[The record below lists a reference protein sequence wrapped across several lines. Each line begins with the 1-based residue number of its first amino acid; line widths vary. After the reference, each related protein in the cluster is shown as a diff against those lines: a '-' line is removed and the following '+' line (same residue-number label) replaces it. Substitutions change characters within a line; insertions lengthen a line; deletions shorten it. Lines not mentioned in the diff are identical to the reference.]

1 MIDEMRSK
9 MLAALQHLQADL
21 GTVRT
26 GRANPALVENVL
38 AEVYGT
44 KMPLIQLA
52 TISTPDSRQ
61 IIITPFD
68 LTNTAAISKAIQ
80 GTNLGLMP
88 AIDGD
93 IIRLTIPAL
102 TEERRQEYIKL
113 AHQKVESG
121 RVQIRQLRHEE
132 MEEVGRLEKDGK
144 IGKDEKERQEKESQ
158 KITDEMTEKIDE
170 MSKRKEEE
178 LLQV

>member
-61 IIITPFD
+61 IIIAPFD

-144 IGKDEKERQEKESQ
+144 IGKDEKERQEKEIQ